1 MVCRRRPGPRR
12 RELQRGRRQGGGKGV
27 GCDCERLRTRLPTN
41 DAAALYRFLLLLRLP
56 LSTTTVGVDEV
67 FNVLAS
73 PPIDHRAFLRL
84 FSLFFVV
91 FRSNH
96 LLARARE
103 TERLYICYRLQ
114 FHKSSDKTQITSN
127 RERNPPEFY
136 TLLHAL
142 MRSSSVGPC
151 TPLEHT
157 MQQWGPTAVRP
168 NFRSSGYHHKE
179 FK

>member
-73 PPIDHRAFLRL
+73 PPINHRAFLRL
-84 FSLFFVV
+84 FSLFCSISQQPF
-91 FRSNH
+91 
-96 LLARARE
+96 AG
-103 TERLYICYRLQ
+103 
-114 FHKSSDKTQITSN
+114 
-127 RERNPPEFY
+127 P
-136 TLLHAL
+136 
-142 MRSSSVGPC
+142 SSSQPARR
-151 TPLEHT
+151 E
-157 MQQWGPTAVRP
+157 PTYPATRRLNSGRP
-168 NFRSSGYHHKE
+168 PPAAYAQDDTRATHCYLRRLCAGLVFFSLSDL
-179 FK
+179 